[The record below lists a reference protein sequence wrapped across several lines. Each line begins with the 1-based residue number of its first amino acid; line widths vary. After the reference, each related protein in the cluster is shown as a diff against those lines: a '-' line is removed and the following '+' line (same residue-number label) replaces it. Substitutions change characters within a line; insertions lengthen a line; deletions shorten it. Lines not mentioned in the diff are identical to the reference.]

1 MAGVHDIR
9 YKKLFSHP
17 QLIKE
22 LLESFVHEDFVKDLD
37 FSTLKRLDKSFITD
51 DFKEKESDL
60 IYSISFK
67 GTSVYIFL
75 LMEFQSS
82 VDRFMALRFLRYI
95 CEFYQ
100 SLDKGNMQKLPAV
113 FPLLLYNGDGRWT
126 AETRFEN
133 LIDETIPWQYIPHF
147 EYFKVLENEFSP
159 DVLLQI
165 NNVLA
170 TVFYI
175 ENTGIEVLSKEV
187 KKLYTMIKDEKIEVI
202 ALFISW
208 FNNYLGNIKDIDEDF
223 KTLSSLQEVPGML
236 ATSLEIHDRKIAYE
250 ARQLG
255 IEQGIEQGI
264 ERGIKKGKKEG
275 LMDSVNRLKQKGLS
289 TAKISELLD
298 IPVEDIKRG

>member
-67 GTSVYIFL
+67 GTPVYIFL

-100 SLDKGNMQKLPAV
+100 SLDKGNMEKLPAV
-113 FPLLLYNGDGRWT
+113 FPLLLYNGDDKWT

-133 LIDETIPWQYIPHF
+133 LVEKLIPGQYIPNF
-147 EYFKVLENEFSP
+147 EYFKVAENEFSS

-165 NNVLA
+165 NNVLSA
-170 TVFYI
+170 VFYI
-175 ENTGIEVLSKEV
+175 ENSGIEVLSKEV
-187 KKLYTMIKDEKIEVI
+187 KKLYTMIKDEEIEVI
-202 ALFISW
+202 DLFIRW
-208 FNNYLGNIKDIDEDF
+208 FNNYLGNIKDIDEEF
-223 KTLSSLQEVPGML
+223 ETLSSLKEVPGML
-236 ATSLEIHDRKIAYE
+236 ATSLEVHDRKIADE
-250 ARQLG
+250 ARQMG
-255 IEQGIEQGI
+255 VEQGIEQGI
-264 ERGIKKGKKEG
+264 ERGIKKGEKWIT
-275 LMDSVNRLKQKGLS
+275 DSVDRLKQKGFPP
-289 TAKISELLD
+289 AEISELLD
-298 IPVEDIKRG
+298 IPVEDIEG